1 MSLPIKIRRFRLS
14 LFLSLCLCLSLSF
27 SISLSPSVCLSPTPR
42 ERPKEC
48 PYLLKSDDLGSL
60 CFCLSVSDFVSL
72 SVFLCLSVSV
82 CLSLPNPQRTPKG
95 MSLPIKIRRFRR
107 LILFSVTPPP
117 LFFFNGRVH
126 FATVEEA
133 VWAKSFVDYKDT
145 SWTRTRCLTR
155 YSTSPSVGRPWINS
169 LYSVAAPA
177 CQVWINSRINT
188 QGS

>member
-1 MSLPIKIRRFRLS
+1 MPKGMSLRIKIRRFRLS
-14 LFLSLCLCLSLSF
+14 LSLCPSLSVCLSLSV
-27 SISLSPSVCLSPTPR
+27 SPSVCLSLSLTSPR
-42 ERPKEC
+42 LSCERPKQC

-60 CFCLSVSDFVSL
+60 CFCLSV

-145 SWTRTRCLTR
+145 S
-155 YSTSPSVGRPWINS
+155 
-169 LYSVAAPA
+169 
-177 CQVWINSRINT
+177 
-188 QGS
+188 